1 MGKNLEEKVKQAT
14 AVDIYWDILEDY
26 NVLCYGEYD
35 ESLNWDK
42 ARDKYINQKFRAQL
56 NRAVIAM
63 DQKKIEEEP

>member
-1 MGKNLEEKVKQAT
+1 M
-14 AVDIYWDILEDY
+14 DIYWDILEDY